1 MLYRSQRILNP
12 TSVNTEVAVII
23 DLETIAPEDKT
34 AIESGVTMQL
44 ADVTGKLLKTQHLGA
59 NSNTSLQV
67 VFNLQGMSSGIYFV
81 KVFTE
86 SGKLVGERKI
96 VKE

>member
-34 AIESGVTMQL
+34 AIESGVTMQRV
-44 ADVTGKLLKTQHLGA
+44 DVTGKLLKTQH
-59 NSNTSLQV
+59 V
-67 VFNLQGMSSGIYFV
+67 
-81 KVFTE
+81 
-86 SGKLVGERKI
+86 
-96 VKE
+96 